1 MFNPYYKNVKTQYE
15 INKLAFGTQMEL
27 MNSNLITSIV
37 PPFPSMTDKRN
48 KRGPENYKRY
58 ISLGNY
64 ISNPAISFDSSI
76 GITNKEPAIV
86 NLPENMQDII
96 YYATKEGTDI
106 QTIQNQIMKDIFVY
120 GGSLLEVSI
129 PEGISIADNLPKL
142 KVHSIADLLDYS
154 SFKNEKGFDEFK
166 WLVFDSSSYMF
177 DESNKNYNYVK
188 VLTIHG
194 LNSAGVYYIAE
205 IFYNDYQTFNFSS
218 PEVSKCISYYE
229 PSWNTQLDFIP
240 FVAINKLDCTVKYDT
255 SFVQD
260 LINLSLENY
269 RLSCN
274 LGWLEQAASSS
285 HLVIKGKN
293 LDGDVNDYPVGA
305 TAVHLLRDD
314 TAQEYYVTPSTAG
327 MAEIKEHIQQNN
339 ELISNMQ
346 YSLLNASANSSGEA
360 LQFRIAVKVTDL
372 IGLVKNIG
380 KAMTL
385 SLEYIDEIINNG
397 VNKDL
402 IEYLPYLDFDKVSSF
417 LGNESEEEDKSQ
429 ENLEK

>member
-27 MNSNLITSIV
+27 MSSNLITSIV
-37 PPFPSMTDKRN
+37 PPFPSMADKRN
-48 KRGPENYKRY
+48 KRGAENYKRY

-76 GITNKEPAIV
+76 GITNKEPATV
-86 NLPENMQDII
+86 KLPENMQDII

-106 QTIQNQIMKDIFVY
+106 QTIQNQIMKDIFMY

-154 SFKNEKGFDEFK
+154 TFKNEKVFDEFK
-166 WLVFDSSSYMF
+166 WLVFDSSDYMF
-177 DESNKNYNYVK
+177 DESSKNYNYVK
-188 VLTIHG
+188 MLTIHG
-194 LNSAGVYYIAE
+194 LNSSGVYYIAK

-218 PEVSKCISYYE
+218 PEVSRCISYYE

-293 LDGDVNDYPVGA
+293 LDGDVNDYPIGA

-380 KAMTL
+380 KAITL
-385 SLEYIDEIINNG
+385 SLEYIDEIINAG
-397 VNKDL
+397 VNKDS

-429 ENLEK
+429 ENLEN